1 MCVSMWLCW
10 QVPPHVEVGFSPVS
24 GTQPG
29 LLNVIRWCQTY
40 FPLLDC
46 QSTSIF
52 SSLEI
57 QDFFIIPGNI
67 TFRCSL
73 SFPGGSD
80 GKVSAYNVEDQGST
94 PGSERSGEG
103 NWGGA
108 VKALSPKARPFCDRQ
123 VVPTEGGLRGSLLHA
138 VPVP

>member
-103 NWGGA
+103 NWQRTPVFLPGKSHGWRN
-108 VKALSPKARPFCDRQ
+108 LLGYRSWDRKESD
-123 VVPTEGGLRGSLLHA
+123 VTE
-138 VPVP
+138 

>member
-103 NWGGA
+103 NGN
-108 VKALSPKARPFCDRQ
+108 ALSILAWKIPWMEEPVRLPFM
-123 VVPTEGGLRGSLLHA
+123 GSQR
-138 VPVP
+138 VRRD